1 MSIATITSKGQTT
14 IPKEIRDKLNLRP
27 GDRINFIIEPDG
39 KVYIQPLN
47 IQVEELSGIIHKPG
61 RKAVSIEEMN
71 QAIEQ
76 SGGSLFINHSYT

>member
-27 GDRINFIIEPDG
+27 GDRISFIVEADG

-47 IQVEELSGIIHKPG
+47 VNVEQLSGILHKSG
-61 RKAVSIEEMN
+61 RQVVSIEQMN
-71 QAIEQ
+71 EAIEH
-76 SGGSLFINHSYT
+76 SGGSCS

>member
-27 GDRINFIIEPDG
+27 GDRINFIIEADG

-47 IQVEELSGIIHKPG
+47 IQVEELSGILHKPG
-61 RKAVSIEEMN
+61 REPVSIEEMN
-71 QAIEQ
+71 EAIEQ
-76 SGGSLFINHSYT
+76 SGGSLS

>member
-27 GDRINFIIEPDG
+27 GDRISFIVEADG

-47 IQVEELSGIIHKPG
+47 VNVEQLSGILHKSV
-61 RKAVSIEEMN
+61 REVVSIEQMN
-71 QAIEQ
+71 EAIEH
-76 SGGSLFINHSYT
+76 SGGSCS

>member
-14 IPKEIRDKLNLRP
+14 IPKEIREKLNLHP
-27 GDRINFIIEPDG
+27 GDRINFIIESDG
-39 KVYIQPLN
+39 KVYIPPLN
-47 IQVEELSGIIHKPG
+47 IQVEELSGILHKPG